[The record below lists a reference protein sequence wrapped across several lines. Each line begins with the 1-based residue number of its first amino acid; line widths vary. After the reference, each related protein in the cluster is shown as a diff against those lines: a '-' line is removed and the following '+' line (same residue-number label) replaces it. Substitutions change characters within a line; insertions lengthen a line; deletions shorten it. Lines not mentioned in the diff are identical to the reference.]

1 MIKVSNKDSIID
13 IIKKIESCKKDEI
26 ILEFPI

>member
-13 IIKKIESCKKDEI
+13 IIKKIENSKEKEVV
-26 ILEFPI
+26 LEFPI

>member
-13 IIKKIESCKKDEI
+13 IIKKIENSKKNDI
-26 ILEFPI
+26 VLEFPV